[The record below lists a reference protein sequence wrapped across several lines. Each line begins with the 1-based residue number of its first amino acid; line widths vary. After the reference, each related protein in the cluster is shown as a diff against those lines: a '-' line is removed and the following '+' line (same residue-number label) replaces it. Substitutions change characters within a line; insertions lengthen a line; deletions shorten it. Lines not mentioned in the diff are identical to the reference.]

1 MGARCVE
8 CHMPESLYMARDPRR
23 DHSFNSPDPLL
34 SVESVSYTHLDV
46 YKRQLHGLGAVV
58 APAEG
63 GGVGE
68 QQDGHGDELRAETA
82 KGRRERLRCV

>member
-34 SVESVSYTHLDV
+34 SVELGIPNACTMCHEE
-46 YKRQLHGLGAVV
+46 KAMNGL
-58 APAEG
+58 
-63 GGVGE
+63 
-68 QQDGHGDELRAETA
+68 
-82 KGRRERLRCV
+82 RRR